1 MSYLSTRDI
10 NIELDSNYVIDNN
23 LHIKVSVVKST
34 LALPNSAKVEIY
46 NISETTF
53 KKLVSEPKIKITI
66 DDELLFTG
74 RVLNAPNEYIGTSWK
89 CTIYC
94 NDVKVNPYSKPQF
107 LTIPK
112 GTQNEDILKKL
123 VSTISD
129 VKVDLKEF
137 KKCAKAKGSLM
148 KQMVVEYKKEH
159 DIMKSLQNMF
169 KGCDTEVV
177 KEDGTVKLQ
186 NRRGVPNISNPL
198 QLDTFLE
205 APKLSHKDLVV
216 VMPLN
221 TTVKLGLGFKVK
233 AKSISKTLQ
242 NPYTYKNQFNGKVY
256 RIVEFTHEIDN
267 FSSDIAKTTLKGL
280 NYA

>member
-1 MSYLSTRDI
+1 MNYLSTRDI
-10 NIELDSNYVIDNN
+10 NIQLDENYKIDSN

-53 KKLVSEPKIKITI
+53 LKLVKEPKIKITI
-66 DDELLFTG
+66 DDKLLFTG
-74 RVLNAPNEYIGTSWK
+74 MVLNATNEYIGTSWK
-89 CTIYC
+89 CSIYC
-94 NDVKVNPYSKPQF
+94 NDVKVNTYAKPQF

-112 GTQNEDILKKL
+112 GTKNEDILKKL

-137 KKCAKAKGSLM
+137 KSCAKSKGSLI

-169 KGCDTEVV
+169 KGCDTEVI

-186 NRRGVPNISNPL
+186 NRRGISNISNPL
-198 QLDTFLE
+198 LFDTFLVS
-205 APKLSHKDLVV
+205 PKLSHKDLVV
-216 VMPLN
+216 VMPLD
-221 TTVKLGLGFKVK
+221 TKVKLGLGFKIK
-233 AKSISKTLQ
+233 AKSVSKTLQ

-267 FSSDIAKTTLKGL
+267 FTSDIAKTTLKGL
-280 NYA
+280 NLA